1 MPPPVIFVSRRG
13 HFRHFAFGRIK
24 GSRSSGGNL
33 AFCPSRTR
41 AAPLSSLS
49 LQTLARPRP
58 PPCPA
63 AVVSSTR
70 PAAAARARLLRPA
83 SARNLPPPV
92 FRREGKEEKRESER
106 VRRREGKRRGRASGS
121 GDGHGHGARSL
132 SFPIH
137 PLDPLPSPPL
147 SLLLTHPL
155 SSSPLAGGEHCGGI
169 SWRWQWG
176 RVRLQ
181 GDEPRRQRIR
191 FVCCCCCRWTD
202 EALPDH
208 SPRASFVFQVPTMAG
223 SNPSSVIVVLL

>member
-1 MPPPVIFVSRRG
+1 MMT
-13 HFRHFAFGRIK
+13 
-24 GSRSSGGNL
+24 
-33 AFCPSRTR
+33 TR
-41 AAPLSSLS
+41 D
-49 LQTLARPRP
+49 
-58 PPCPA
+58 
-63 AVVSSTR
+63 VF
-70 PAAAARARLLRPA
+70 LR
-83 SARNLPPPV
+83 
-92 FRREGKEEKRESER
+92 ER
-106 VRRREGKRRGRASGS
+106 VRRREGKTRWRAGGS

-137 PLDPLPSPPL
+137 PLDPLPPPPL

-202 EALPDH
+202 EALSDH